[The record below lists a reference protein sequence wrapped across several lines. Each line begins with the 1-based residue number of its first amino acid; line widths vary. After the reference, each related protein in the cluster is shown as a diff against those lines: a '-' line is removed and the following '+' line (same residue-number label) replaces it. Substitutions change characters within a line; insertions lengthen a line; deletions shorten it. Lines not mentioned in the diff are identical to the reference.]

1 MAEEIKS
8 SDVQNPSE
16 EKVQLNA
23 DTVAASEDVV
33 QQNLEKYDSESRYRR
48 PGGAWAMIIKV
59 TCIAFSLFQFYTA
72 GFGILPAQIQRPLH
86 LFFTFVLVFL
96 LYPSCA
102 SFSRKKMHWIDVIL
116 AALAG
121 STMIYLAVNY
131 QAILLRG
138 GLPTTLDLVFGAMA
152 ILFTLEAAR
161 RIVGWPIV
169 LVALAFVLYARF
181 GRYMPGFFAH
191 RGFTWTRIINHMYLT
206 TEGIIGSPIGVSS
219 TFVFMFILF
228 GAFLNKTGLGKFF
241 IDLAL
246 AVAGHQAGGPAK
258 VAVISSGFFGTI
270 SGSSVANTVTTGTF
284 TIPLMKSIGYEP
296 HFSGAVEAA
305 SSTGGQLMPPIMG
318 AAAFIMSDFIGV
330 PYITIA
336 IAAILPALL
345 YYMAVFIMIH
355 MEAKRLGLRGLPKDQ
370 LPKTKVIFMAGG
382 HLLIPL
388 FVIVYMLIKGYTP
401 LKAAF
406 YSIIWTVAVAMCRK
420 NTRMKLTD
428 IIGAFDEGA
437 RSSLSV
443 AAACACAG
451 LVIGSVTLT
460 GIGLKLANGIVS
472 LAGGQLFFTL
482 VLTMITSILLGMGLP
497 TTAKYIVLASMAAPA
512 IQKFGVPVLA
522 AHMFIFYYGIVAD
535 LTPPVALA
543 AYAGAG
549 IAGASP
555 MKTGFTALKLAV
567 AGFLIPYFFVYNPE
581 LLMIDAS
588 IVNTTLPALTAIAG
602 TVLLSFAAAGYWMR
616 NLNILERAILFG
628 ASLLLIQPGLMTDG
642 IGIAIGVAMY
652 LLLKASSKKKAAKA

>member
-1 MAEEIKS
+1 MDELKNQP
-8 SDVQNPSE
+8 VT
-16 EKVQLNA
+16 EKKVLNA
-23 DTVAASEDVV
+23 DTVSDEKVV
-33 QQNLEKYDSESRYRR
+33 QENLEKYDSESRYRR
-48 PGGAWAMIIKV
+48 PEGFWKMAIKV
-59 TCIAFSLFQFYTA
+59 ICIAFSLFQFYTA
-72 GFGILPAQIQRPLH
+72 GFGVLPAQIQRPLH
-86 LFFTFVLVFL
+86 VFFAFVLVFL
-96 LYPSCA
+96 LYPSCK
-102 SFSRKKMHWIDVIL
+102 SFSRKSMHWFDVIL
-116 AALAG
+116 AVVSGA
-121 STMIYLAVNY
+121 TMIYLIVNY
-131 QAILLRG
+131 QEIMYRG
-138 GLPTTLDLVFGAMA
+138 GVPTQLDLIFGALA
-152 ILFTLEAAR
+152 ILFTFEVSR

-169 LVALAFVLYARF
+169 LVALVFVLYAHF
-181 GRYMPGFFAH
+181 GKYLPGFFAH

-206 TEGIIGSPIGVSS
+206 TEGILGAPIGVSS

-246 AVAGHQAGGPAK
+246 AAAGHQAGGPAK

-284 TIPLMKSIGYEP
+284 TIPLMKSIGYEG
-296 HFSGAVEAA
+296 HFAGAVEAA

-336 IAAILPALL
+336 IAAVLPALL

-355 MEAKRLGLRGLPKDQ
+355 MEAKRLGLKGLPKDQ
-370 LPKTKVIFMAGG
+370 LPNTKKIFMDGG
-382 HLLIPL
+382 HLLVPL
-388 FVIVYMLIKGYTP
+388 FVIIYMLIKGYTP

-406 YSIIWTVAVAMCRK
+406 YSILITVGVAMLRK
-420 NTRMKLTD
+420 NTRLKLSD
-428 IIGAFDEGA
+428 IIDAFDEGA
-437 RSSLSV
+437 RSSLGV

-472 LAGGQLFFTL
+472 LAGGHLFFTL

-522 AHMFIFYYGIVAD
+522 AHMFIFYYGIIAD

-549 IAGASP
+549 IGGADP
-555 MKTGFTALKLAV
+555 MKTGFTALRLAV
-567 AGFLIPYFFVYNPE
+567 AGFLIPYFFAYNPE
-581 LLMIDAS
+581 LLMINAS
-588 IVNTTLPALTAIAG
+588 LANTTIPAVTAIAG
-602 TVLLSFAAAGYWMR
+602 TVLLSFAAAGYWLR
-616 NLNILERAILFG
+616 NLHMYERALLLAG
-628 ASLLLIQPGLMTDG
+628 ALLLIQPGIMTDAAG
-642 IGIAIGVAMY
+642 LAVGVAVY
-652 LLLKASSKKKAAKA
+652 LLQKVLR

>member
-1 MAEEIKS
+1 MDEVKKESGATGLP
-8 SDVQNPSE
+8 Q
-16 EKVQLNA
+16 EKRQLNA
-23 DTVAASEDVV
+23 DTVAGDQSAV
-33 QQNLEKYDSESRYRR
+33 QENLEKYDTESRYRR
-48 PGGAWAMIIKV
+48 PDGFWGKAIKLI
-59 TCIAFSLFQFYTA
+59 CIVFSLFQFYTA
-72 GFGILPAQIQRPLH
+72 GFGVLPAQIQRPLH
-86 LFFTFVLVFL
+86 VFFTFVLIFL
-96 LYPSCA
+96 LYPSFA
-102 SFSRKKMHWIDVIL
+102 SFSRKTMHWLDVLL

-121 STMIYLAVNY
+121 STMIYLVVNY
-131 QAILLRG
+131 EAILYRG
-138 GLPTTLDLVFGAMA
+138 GLPTTLDLIFGALA
-152 ILFTLEAAR
+152 ILFTFEAAR
-161 RIVGWPIV
+161 RIVGLPIV
-169 LVALAFVLYARF
+169 LVALAFVLYAHF
-181 GRYMPGFFAH
+181 GKIMPGFLAH
-191 RGFTWTRIINHMYLT
+191 RGFSWTRIVNHMYLT
-206 TEGIIGSPIGVSS
+206 TEGILGSPVGVSS

-246 AVAGHQAGGPAK
+246 AAAGHQAGGPAK
-258 VAVISSGFFGTI
+258 VAVISSAFFGTI

-284 TIPLMKSIGYEP
+284 TIPLMKSIGYLP
-296 HFSGAVEAA
+296 HFAGAVEAA

-336 IAAILPALL
+336 IAAVLPALL

-355 MEAKRLGLRGLPKDQ
+355 MEAKRLGLRGLPKEQ
-370 LPKTKVIFMAGG
+370 LPSTKKIFLAGG

-406 YSIIWTVAVAMCRK
+406 YSILWTVAVAMCRK
-420 NTRMKLTD
+420 NTRMKLSD
-428 IIGAFDEGA
+428 IIAAFDEGA
-437 RSSLSV
+437 RSSLGV

-472 LAGGQLFFTL
+472 LAGGHLFFTL

-522 AHMFIFYYGIVAD
+522 AHMFIFYYGIIAD

-549 IAGASP
+549 IAGANP
-555 MKTGFTALKLAV
+555 MRTGFTALRLAV
-567 AGFLIPYFFVYNPE
+567 AGFLIPYFFVYSPE
-581 LLMIDAS
+581 LLMINAS
-588 IVNTTLPALTAIAG
+588 VANTTVPVVTAILG
-602 TVLLSFAAAGYWMR
+602 TVLLSFAAAGYWLR
-616 NLNILERAILFG
+616 NLNLFERAVIFA
-628 ASLLLIQPGLMTDG
+628 ASLLLIQPGWMTDV
-642 IGIAIGVAMY
+642 IGAGVGVAMY
-652 LLLKASSKKKAAKA
+652 LLQKMTLKNRA

>member
-1 MAEEIKS
+1 MDELKNQP
-8 SDVQNPSE
+8 VT
-16 EKVQLNA
+16 EKKVLNA
-23 DTVAASEDVV
+23 DTVSDEKVV
-33 QQNLEKYDSESRYRR
+33 QENLEKYDSESRYRR
-48 PGGAWAMIIKV
+48 PEGFWKMAIKV
-59 TCIAFSLFQFYTA
+59 ICIAFSLFQFYTA
-72 GFGILPAQIQRPLH
+72 GFGVLPAQIQRPLH
-86 LFFTFVLVFL
+86 VFFAFVLVFL
-96 LYPSCA
+96 LYPSCK
-102 SFSRKKMHWIDVIL
+102 SFSRKSMHWLDVLL
-116 AALAG
+116 ATVAG
-121 STMIYLAVNY
+121 ATMIYLIVNY
-131 QAILLRG
+131 QEIMYRG
-138 GLPTTLDLVFGAMA
+138 GVPTQLDLIFGALA
-152 ILFTLEAAR
+152 ILFTFEVSR

-169 LVALAFVLYARF
+169 LVALVFVLYAHF
-181 GRYMPGFFAH
+181 GKYLPGFFAH

-206 TEGIIGSPIGVSS
+206 TEGILGAPIGVSS

-246 AVAGHQAGGPAK
+246 AAAGHQAGGPAK

-284 TIPLMKSIGYEP
+284 TIPLMKSIGYEG
-296 HFSGAVEAA
+296 HFAGAVEAA

-336 IAAILPALL
+336 IAAVLPALL

-355 MEAKRLGLRGLPKDQ
+355 MEAKRLGLKGLPKDQ
-370 LPKTKVIFMAGG
+370 LPNTKKIFMDGG
-382 HLLIPL
+382 HLLVPL
-388 FVIVYMLIKGYTP
+388 FVIIYMLIKGYTP

-406 YSIIWTVAVAMCRK
+406 YSILITVGVAMLRK
-420 NTRMKLTD
+420 NTRLKLSD
-428 IIGAFDEGA
+428 IIDAFDEGA
-437 RSSLSV
+437 RSSLGV

-472 LAGGQLFFTL
+472 LAGGHLFFTL

-522 AHMFIFYYGIVAD
+522 AHMFIFYYGIIAD

-549 IAGASP
+549 IGGADP
-555 MKTGFTALKLAV
+555 MKTGFTALRLAV
-567 AGFLIPYFFVYNPE
+567 AGFLIPYFFAYNPE
-581 LLMIDAS
+581 LLMINAS
-588 IVNTTLPALTAIAG
+588 LANTTIPAVTAIAG
-602 TVLLSFAAAGYWMR
+602 TVLLSFAAAGYWLR
-616 NLNILERAILFG
+616 NLHMYERALLLAG
-628 ASLLLIQPGLMTDG
+628 ALLLIQPGIMTDAAG
-642 IGIAIGVAMY
+642 LAVGVAVY
-652 LLLKASSKKKAAKA
+652 LLQKVSR

>member
-1 MAEEIKS
+1 MDELKNQP
-8 SDVQNPSE
+8 VT
-16 EKVQLNA
+16 EKKVLNA
-23 DTVAASEDVV
+23 DTVSDEKVV
-33 QQNLEKYDSESRYRR
+33 QENLEKYDSESRYRR
-48 PGGAWAMIIKV
+48 PEGFWKMAIKV
-59 TCIAFSLFQFYTA
+59 ICIAFSLFQFYTA
-72 GFGILPAQIQRPLH
+72 GFGVLPAQIQRPLH
-86 LFFTFVLVFL
+86 VFFAFVLVFL
-96 LYPSCA
+96 LYPSCK
-102 SFSRKKMHWIDVIL
+102 SFSRKSMHWLDVLL
-116 AALAG
+116 ATVAG
-121 STMIYLAVNY
+121 ATMIYLIVNY
-131 QAILLRG
+131 QEIMYRG
-138 GLPTTLDLVFGAMA
+138 GVPTQLDLIFGALA
-152 ILFTLEAAR
+152 IIFTFEVSR

-169 LVALAFVLYARF
+169 LVALVFVLYAHF
-181 GRYMPGFFAH
+181 GKYLPGFFAH

-206 TEGIIGSPIGVSS
+206 TEGILGAPIGVSS

-246 AVAGHQAGGPAK
+246 AAAGHQAGGPAK

-284 TIPLMKSIGYEP
+284 TIPLMKSIGYEG
-296 HFSGAVEAA
+296 HFAGAVEAA

-336 IAAILPALL
+336 IAAVLPALL

-355 MEAKRLGLRGLPKDQ
+355 MEAKRLGLKGLPKDQ
-370 LPKTKVIFMAGG
+370 LPNTKKIFMDGG
-382 HLLIPL
+382 HLLVPL
-388 FVIVYMLIKGYTP
+388 FVIIYMLIKGYTP

-406 YSIIWTVAVAMCRK
+406 YSILITVGVAMLRK
-420 NTRMKLTD
+420 NTRLKLSD
-428 IIGAFDEGA
+428 IIDAFDEGA
-437 RSSLSV
+437 RSSLGV

-472 LAGGQLFFTL
+472 LAGGHLFFTL

-522 AHMFIFYYGIVAD
+522 AHMFIFYYGIIAD

-549 IAGASP
+549 IGGADP
-555 MKTGFTALKLAV
+555 MKTGFTALRLAV
-567 AGFLIPYFFVYNPE
+567 AGFLIPYFFAYNPE
-581 LLMIDAS
+581 LLMINAS
-588 IVNTTLPALTAIAG
+588 LANTTIPAVTAIAG
-602 TVLLSFAAAGYWMR
+602 TVLLSFAAAGYWLR
-616 NLNILERAILFG
+616 NLHMYERALLLAG
-628 ASLLLIQPGLMTDG
+628 ALLLIQPGIMTDAAG
-642 IGIAIGVAMY
+642 LAVGVAVY
-652 LLLKASSKKKAAKA
+652 LLQKVSR

>member
-1 MAEEIKS
+1 MDELKNQP
-8 SDVQNPSE
+8 VT
-16 EKVQLNA
+16 EKKVLNA
-23 DTVAASEDVV
+23 DTVSDEKVV
-33 QQNLEKYDSESRYRR
+33 QENLEKYDSESRYRR
-48 PGGAWAMIIKV
+48 PEGFWKMAIKV
-59 TCIAFSLFQFYTA
+59 ICIAFSLFQFYTA
-72 GFGILPAQIQRPLH
+72 GFGVLPAQIQRPLH
-86 LFFTFVLVFL
+86 VFFAFVLVFL
-96 LYPSCA
+96 LYPSCK
-102 SFSRKKMHWIDVIL
+102 SFSRKSMHWFDVIL
-116 AALAG
+116 AVVSGA
-121 STMIYLAVNY
+121 TMIYLIVNY
-131 QAILLRG
+131 QEIMYRG
-138 GLPTTLDLVFGAMA
+138 GVPTQLDLIFGALA
-152 ILFTLEAAR
+152 IIFTFEVSR

-169 LVALAFVLYARF
+169 LVALVFVLYAHF
-181 GRYMPGFFAH
+181 GKYLPGFFAH

-206 TEGIIGSPIGVSS
+206 TEGILGAPIGVSS

-246 AVAGHQAGGPAK
+246 AAAGHQAGGPAK

-284 TIPLMKSIGYEP
+284 TIPLMKSIGYEG
-296 HFSGAVEAA
+296 HFAGAVEAA

-336 IAAILPALL
+336 IAAVLPALL

-355 MEAKRLGLRGLPKDQ
+355 MEAKRLGLKGLPKDQ
-370 LPKTKVIFMAGG
+370 LPNTKKIFMDGG
-382 HLLIPL
+382 HLLVPL
-388 FVIVYMLIKGYTP
+388 FVIIYMLIKGYTP

-406 YSIIWTVAVAMCRK
+406 YSILITVGVAMLRK
-420 NTRMKLTD
+420 NTRLKLSD
-428 IIGAFDEGA
+428 IIDAFDEGA
-437 RSSLSV
+437 RSSLGV

-472 LAGGQLFFTL
+472 LAGGHLFFTL

-522 AHMFIFYYGIVAD
+522 AHMFIFYYGIIAD

-549 IAGASP
+549 IGGADP
-555 MKTGFTALKLAV
+555 MKTGFTALRLAV
-567 AGFLIPYFFVYNPE
+567 AGFLIPYFFAYNPE
-581 LLMIDAS
+581 LLMINAS
-588 IVNTTLPALTAIAG
+588 LANTTIPAVTAIAG
-602 TVLLSFAAAGYWMR
+602 TVLLSFAAAGYWLR
-616 NLNILERAILFG
+616 NLHMYERALLLAG
-628 ASLLLIQPGLMTDG
+628 ALLLIQPGIMTDAAG
-642 IGIAIGVAMY
+642 LAVGVAVY
-652 LLLKASSKKKAAKA
+652 LLQKVLR

>member
-1 MAEEIKS
+1 MEEIKKATET
-8 SDVQNPSE
+8 VPPVE
-16 EKVQLNA
+16 EKIQLNA
-23 DTVAASEDVV
+23 DTVAGDQSAV
-33 QQNLEKYDSESRYRR
+33 QKNLEKYDTESRYRR
-48 PGGAWAMIIKV
+48 PEGFWGTAIKLI
-59 TCIAFSLFQFYTA
+59 CIAFSLFQFYTA
-72 GFGILPAQIQRPLH
+72 GFGVLPAQIQRPLH
-86 LFFTFVLVFL
+86 LFFTFVLIFL
-96 LYPSCA
+96 LYPSFK
-102 SFSRKKMHWIDVIL
+102 SYPRNKMQWLDVVL

-121 STMIYLAVNY
+121 STMLYLVINY
-131 QAILLRG
+131 QEIMLRG
-138 GLPTTLDLVFGAMA
+138 GMPTKLDLIFGVMA
-152 ILFTLEAAR
+152 ILFTFEAAR
-161 RIVGWPIV
+161 RIVGLPIV
-169 LVALAFVLYARF
+169 LVALVFVLYARW
-181 GRYMPGFFAH
+181 GNYLPGFLTH
-191 RGFTWTRIINHMYLT
+191 RGFRWTRIINHMYLT
-206 TEGIIGSPIGVSS
+206 TEGIIGSPVGVSS

-246 AVAGHQAGGPAK
+246 AAAGHQAGGPAK
-258 VAVISSGFFGTI
+258 VAVISSAFFGTI

-284 TIPLMKSIGYEP
+284 TIPLMKSIGYMP
-296 HFSGAVEAA
+296 HFAGAVEAA

-355 MEAKRLGLRGLPKDQ
+355 MEAKRLGLRGLPKEQ
-370 LPKTKVIFMAGG
+370 LPNTKKIFMAGG

-406 YSIIWTVAVAMCRK
+406 YSILWTVAVAMCRK
-420 NTRMKLTD
+420 NTRLKLKD
-428 IIGAFDEGA
+428 IIDAFDEGA

-460 GIGLKLANGIVS
+460 GVGLKLANGIVS
-472 LAGGQLFFTL
+472 LAGGHLFWTL
-482 VLTMITSILLGMGLP
+482 VLTMVTSILLGMGLP

-512 IQKFGVPVLA
+512 IQKFGVPILA
-522 AHMFIFYYGIVAD
+522 AHMFIFYYGIIAD

-549 IAGASP
+549 IAGANP
-555 MKTGFTALKLAV
+555 MRTGFTALRLAV

-581 LLMIDAS
+581 LLMINAS
-588 IVNTTLPALTAIAG
+588 LANTTVPVITAIAG
-602 TVLLSFAAAGYWMR
+602 TVFLSFASAGYWMK
-616 NLNILERAILFG
+616 NLNLLERVILLC
-628 ASLLLIQPGLMTDG
+628 ASLMLIQPGWMTDIAG
-642 IGIAIGVAMY
+642 AAIGVLMY
-652 LLLKASSKKKAAKA
+652 FYLKYVTSKKA

>member
-1 MAEEIKS
+1 MDEF
-8 SDVQNPSE
+8 V
-16 EKVQLNA
+16 EKKQLNSS
-23 DTVAASEDVV
+23 TVSDDSAV
-33 QQNLEKYDSESRYRR
+33 QKNLEKYDSESRYRR
-48 PGGAWAMIIKV
+48 PEGFWKYAIRAL
-59 TCIAFSLFQFYTA
+59 CIAFSLFQFYTA
-72 GFGILPAQIQRPLH
+72 GFGVLPAQIQRPVH
-86 LFFTFVLVFL
+86 VFFAFVLVIL
-96 LYPSCA
+96 LYPSRA
-102 SFSRKKMHWIDVIL
+102 SFSRTKMHWLDVVL

-121 STMIYLAVNY
+121 ATMLYLVINY
-131 QAILLRG
+131 REIMVRG
-138 GLPTTLDLVFGAMA
+138 GIPTVYDLIFGALA
-152 ILFTLEAAR
+152 ILFTFEVAR

-169 LVALAFVLYARF
+169 WVALVFVLYARL
-181 GRYMPGFFAH
+181 GKYMPGFFAH

-246 AVAGHQAGGPAK
+246 AAAGHQAGGPAK

-284 TIPLMKSIGYEP
+284 TIPLMKSIGYEG
-296 HFSGAVEAA
+296 HFAGAVEAA

-318 AAAFIMSDFIGV
+318 AAAFIMSDFIGI

-336 IAAILPALL
+336 IAAVLPALL

-355 MEAKRLGLRGLPKDQ
+355 MEAKRLGLKGLPREQ
-370 LPKTKVIFMAGG
+370 LPNTKKIFLDGG

-388 FVIVYMLIKGYTP
+388 FVIIYMLVRGYTP

-406 YSIIWTVAVAMCRK
+406 YSILITVLVAMLRK
-420 NTRMKLTD
+420 NTRLKFSD
-428 IIGAFDEGA
+428 IVDAFDEGA

-522 AHMFIFYYGIVAD
+522 AHMFIFYYGIIAD

-549 IAGASP
+549 IAGADP
-555 MKTGFTALKLAV
+555 MRTGFTALRLAV
-567 AGFLIPYFFVYNPE
+567 AGFLIPYFFAYNPE
-581 LLMIDAS
+581 LLMINAS
-588 IVNTTLPALTAIAG
+588 LANTTLPAVTAIAG
-602 TVLLSFAAAGYWMR
+602 TVLLSFAAAGYWTR
-616 NLNILERAILFG
+616 NLHFYERIALLAG
-628 ASLLLIQPGLMTDG
+628 ALLLIQPGWMTD
-642 IGIAIGVAMY
+642 AVGVALGVAVY
-652 LLLKASSKKKAAKA
+652 LLQKVSR

>member
-1 MAEEIKS
+1 MDEAKKNAEQAPLES
-8 SDVQNPSE
+8 QPQ
-16 EKVQLNA
+16 QLNA
-23 DTVAASEDVV
+23 DTVTGNQQAV
-33 QQNLEKYDSESRYRR
+33 QENLEKYDTESRYRR
-48 PGGAWAMIIKV
+48 PEGFWKIAIKLI
-59 TCIAFSLFQFYTA
+59 CIAFSLFQFYTA
-72 GFGILPAQIQRPLH
+72 GFGVLPAQIQRPVH
-86 LFFTFVLVFL
+86 VFFTFVLIFL
-96 LYPSCA
+96 LYPSFA
-102 SFSRKKMHWIDVIL
+102 SFSRKEMHWLDVLL

-121 STMIYLAVNY
+121 STMVYLVVNY
-131 QAILLRG
+131 EAILLRG
-138 GLPTTLDLVFGAMA
+138 GLPTTADLIFGAMA
-152 ILFTLEAAR
+152 ILFTFEAAR
-161 RIVGWPIV
+161 RIVGLPIV
-169 LVALAFVLYARF
+169 LVALAFVLYAHY
-181 GRYMPGFFAH
+181 GNILPGFLAH

-206 TEGIIGSPIGVSS
+206 TEGIMGSPIGVSS

-246 AVAGHQAGGPAK
+246 AAAGHQAGGPAK
-258 VAVISSGFFGTI
+258 VAVISSAFFGTI

-296 HFSGAVEAA
+296 HFAGAVEAA

-345 YYMAVFIMIH
+345 YYMAVFVMIH
-355 MEAKRLGLRGLPKDQ
+355 MEAKRLGLKGLPKER
-370 LPKTKVIFMAGG
+370 LPQTKKIFMAGG

-388 FVIVYMLIKGYTP
+388 FVIVYMLIRGYTP

-406 YSIIWTVAVAMCRK
+406 YSILWTVAVAMCRK

-428 IIGAFDEGA
+428 IIDAFDEGA
-437 RSSLSV
+437 RSSLGV

-460 GIGLKLANGIVS
+460 GIGLKLANGIVA
-472 LAGGQLFFTL
+472 LAGGHLFWTL
-482 VLTMITSILLGMGLP
+482 VLTMVTSIILGMGLP

-512 IQKFGVPVLA
+512 IQKFGVPTLA
-522 AHMFIFYYGIVAD
+522 AHMFIFYYGIIAD

-549 IAGASP
+549 IAGANP
-555 MKTGFTALKLAV
+555 MRTGFTALRLAV
-567 AGFLIPYFFVYNPE
+567 AGFLIPYFFVYSPE
-581 LLMIDAS
+581 LLMINAS
-588 IVNTTLPALTAIAG
+588 FANTTIPVVTAIAG
-602 TVLLSFAAAGYWMR
+602 TVLLSLAAAGYWR
-616 NLNILERAILFG
+616 RSLNMLERIILFG
-628 ASLLLIQPGLMTDG
+628 GALLLIQPGLITDVSG
-642 IGIAIGVAMY
+642 AAIGVVAY
-652 LLLKASSKKKAAKA
+652 FWLKKTSPHNS

>member
-1 MAEEIKS
+1 MEETKNR
-8 SDVQNPSE
+8 SDIQDILGD
-16 EKVQLNA
+16 KKQLNA
-23 DTVAASEDVV
+23 DTVAASEDAV
-33 QQNLEKYDSESRYRR
+33 QENLEKYDSESRYRR
-48 PGGAWAMIIKV
+48 PGGAWATAIKLI
-59 TCIAFSLFQFYTA
+59 CIAFSLFQFYTA
-72 GFGILPAQIQRPLH
+72 GFGILPAQIQRPVH

-102 SFSRKKMHWIDVIL
+102 SFSRKEMHWLDVVL

-121 STMIYLAVNY
+121 STMIYLVVNY

-138 GLPTTLDLVFGAMA
+138 GMPTKFDLIFGALA

-161 RIVGWPIV
+161 RIVGLPIV
-169 LVALAFVLYARF
+169 LVALVFVLYARY
-181 GRYMPGFFAH
+181 GNYLPGFLTH
-191 RGFTWTRIINHMYLT
+191 RGFRWTRIINHMYLT

-246 AVAGHQAGGPAK
+246 AAAGHQAGGPAK

-284 TIPLMKSIGYEP
+284 TIPLMKGIGYMP
-296 HFSGAVEAA
+296 HFAGAVEAA

-355 MEAKRLGLRGLPKDQ
+355 MEAKRLGLKGLPKDQ
-370 LPKTKVIFMAGG
+370 LPNTKKIFMSGG

-388 FVIVYMLIKGYTP
+388 FIIVYMLIKGYTP

-406 YSIIWTVAVAMCRK
+406 YSILCTVAVAMCRK
-420 NTRMKLTD
+420 NTRMKLSD
-428 IIGAFDEGA
+428 IIGALDEGA

-472 LAGGQLFFTL
+472 LAGGHLFVTL

-555 MKTGFTALKLAV
+555 MRTGFTALRLAI

-581 LLMIDAS
+581 LLMINAS
-588 IVNTTLPALTAIAG
+588 IVNTTVPAVTAIAG

-616 NLNILERAILFG
+616 NLNILERLVLLAS
-628 ASLLLIQPGLMTDG
+628 SLLLIQPGWMTDG
-642 IGIAIGVAMY
+642 IGAVIAVAMY
-652 LLLKASSKKKAAKA
+652 LLQKKTSRGENA

>member
-1 MAEEIKS
+1 MEDLKKVPDAAPAAE
-8 SDVQNPSE
+8 N
-16 EKVQLNA
+16 VQLNA
-23 DTVAASEDVV
+23 ETVAGDQSAV
-33 QQNLEKYDSESRYRR
+33 QKNLEKYDTESRYRR
-48 PGGAWAMIIKV
+48 PEGFWGMAIKLI
-59 TCIAFSLFQFYTA
+59 CIAFSLFQFYTA
-72 GFGILPAQIQRPLH
+72 GFGVLPAQIQRPLH
-86 LFFTFVLVFL
+86 LFFTFVLIFL
-96 LYPSCA
+96 LYPSFK
-102 SFSRKKMHWIDVIL
+102 SFPRNKMHWLDVVL

-121 STMIYLAVNY
+121 STMIYLVVNY
-131 QAILLRG
+131 QEIMVRG
-138 GLPTTLDLVFGAMA
+138 GLPTTWDLIFGVMA
-152 ILFTLEAAR
+152 ILFTFEAAR
-161 RIVGWPIV
+161 RIVGLPIV
-169 LVALAFVLYARF
+169 LVALVFVLYAHW
-181 GRYMPGFFAH
+181 GKYIPGFLTH
-191 RGFTWTRIINHMYLT
+191 RGFSWTRIINHMYLT

-246 AVAGHQAGGPAK
+246 AAAGHQAGGPAK
-258 VAVISSGFFGTI
+258 VAVISSAFFGTI

-284 TIPLMKSIGYEP
+284 TIPLMKSIGYKP
-296 HFSGAVEAA
+296 YFAGAVEAA

-355 MEAKRLGLRGLPKDQ
+355 MEAKRLGLKGLPKEQ
-370 LPKTKVIFMAGG
+370 LPNTKKIFLAGG

-406 YSIIWTVAVAMCRK
+406 YSILWTVAVAMCRK
-420 NTRMKLTD
+420 NTRLKLKD
-428 IIGAFDEGA
+428 IIDAFDEGA

-460 GIGLKLANGIVS
+460 GVGLKLANGIVS
-472 LAGGQLFFTL
+472 LAGGYLFWTL
-482 VLTMITSILLGMGLP
+482 VLTMITSIILGMGLP

-512 IQKFGVPVLA
+512 IQKFGVPILA
-522 AHMFIFYYGIVAD
+522 AHMFIFYYGIIAD

-549 IAGASP
+549 IAGANP
-555 MKTGFTALKLAV
+555 MRTGFTALRLAV
-567 AGFLIPYFFVYNPE
+567 AGFLIPDFFVYNPE
-581 LLMIDAS
+581 LLMINAS
-588 IVNTTLPALTAIAG
+588 LANTTVPVITAIAG
-602 TVLLSFAAAGYWMR
+602 TVLLSFASAGYWMK
-616 NLNILERAILFG
+616 NLNLLERAILLCG
-628 ASLLLIQPGLMTDG
+628 SLLLIQPGWLTDLAG
-642 IGIAIGVAMY
+642 AAVGVAMY
-652 LLLKASSKKKAAKA
+652 FYLKLITSKKA

>member
-1 MAEEIKS
+1 MDELKNQP
-8 SDVQNPSE
+8 VT
-16 EKVQLNA
+16 EKKVLNA
-23 DTVAASEDVV
+23 DTVSDEKVV
-33 QQNLEKYDSESRYRR
+33 QENLEKYDSESRYRR
-48 PGGAWAMIIKV
+48 PEGFWKMAIKV
-59 TCIAFSLFQFYTA
+59 ICIAFSLFQFYTA
-72 GFGILPAQIQRPLH
+72 GFGVLPAQIQRPLH
-86 LFFTFVLVFL
+86 VFFAFVLVFL
-96 LYPSCA
+96 LYPSCK
-102 SFSRKKMHWIDVIL
+102 SFSRKSMHWFDVIL
-116 AALAG
+116 AVVSGA
-121 STMIYLAVNY
+121 TMIYLIVNY
-131 QAILLRG
+131 QEIMYRG
-138 GLPTTLDLVFGAMA
+138 GVPTQLDLIFGALA
-152 ILFTLEAAR
+152 ILFTFEVSR

-169 LVALAFVLYARF
+169 LVALVFVLYAHF
-181 GRYMPGFFAH
+181 GKYLPGFFAH

-206 TEGIIGSPIGVSS
+206 TEGILGAPIGVSS

-246 AVAGHQAGGPAK
+246 AAAGHQAGGPAK

-284 TIPLMKSIGYEP
+284 TIPLMKSIGYEG
-296 HFSGAVEAA
+296 HFAGAVEAA

-336 IAAILPALL
+336 IAAVLPALL

-355 MEAKRLGLRGLPKDQ
+355 MEAKRLGLKGLPKDQ
-370 LPKTKVIFMAGG
+370 LPNTKKIFMDGG
-382 HLLIPL
+382 HLLVPL
-388 FVIVYMLIKGYTP
+388 FVIIYMLIKGYTP

-406 YSIIWTVAVAMCRK
+406 YSILITVGVAMLRK
-420 NTRMKLTD
+420 NTRLKLSD
-428 IIGAFDEGA
+428 IIDAFDEGA
-437 RSSLSV
+437 RSSLGV

-472 LAGGQLFFTL
+472 LAGGHLFFTL

-522 AHMFIFYYGIVAD
+522 AHMFIFYYGIIAD

-549 IAGASP
+549 IGGADP
-555 MKTGFTALKLAV
+555 MKTGFTALRLAV
-567 AGFLIPYFFVYNPE
+567 AGFLIPYFFAYNPE
-581 LLMIDAS
+581 LLMINAS
-588 IVNTTLPALTAIAG
+588 LANTTIPAVTAIAG
-602 TVLLSFAAAGYWMR
+602 TVLLSFAAAGYWLR
-616 NLNILERAILFG
+616 NLHMYERALLLAG
-628 ASLLLIQPGLMTDG
+628 ALLLIQPGIMTDAAG
-642 IGIAIGVAMY
+642 LAVGVAVY
-652 LLLKASSKKKAAKA
+652 LLQKVSR

>member
-1 MAEEIKS
+1 MDEMRKESGATELL
-8 SDVQNPSE
+8 Q
-16 EKVQLNA
+16 EKKQLNA
-23 DTVAASEDVV
+23 DTVAGDQSAV
-33 QQNLEKYDSESRYRR
+33 QENLEKYDTESRYRR
-48 PGGAWAMIIKV
+48 PDGFWGKAIKLI
-59 TCIAFSLFQFYTA
+59 CIVFSLFQFYTA
-72 GFGILPAQIQRPLH
+72 GFGVLPAQIQRPLH
-86 LFFTFVLVFL
+86 VFFTFVLIFL
-96 LYPSCA
+96 LYPSFA
-102 SFSRKKMHWIDVIL
+102 SFSRKTMHWLDVLL

-121 STMIYLAVNY
+121 STMIYLVVNY
-131 QAILLRG
+131 EAILYRG
-138 GLPTTLDLVFGAMA
+138 GLPTTLDLIFGALA
-152 ILFTLEAAR
+152 ILFTFEAAR
-161 RIVGWPIV
+161 RIVGLPIV
-169 LVALAFVLYARF
+169 LVALAFVLYAHF
-181 GRYMPGFFAH
+181 GKIMPGFLAH
-191 RGFTWTRIINHMYLT
+191 RGFSWTRIVNHMYLT
-206 TEGIIGSPIGVSS
+206 TEGILGSPVGVSS

-246 AVAGHQAGGPAK
+246 AAAGHQAGGPAK
-258 VAVISSGFFGTI
+258 VAVISSAFFGTI

-284 TIPLMKSIGYEP
+284 TIPLMKSIGYLP
-296 HFSGAVEAA
+296 HFAGAVEAA

-336 IAAILPALL
+336 IAAVLPALL

-355 MEAKRLGLRGLPKDQ
+355 MEAKRLGLRGLPKEQ
-370 LPKTKVIFMAGG
+370 LPNTKKIFLAGG

-406 YSIIWTVAVAMCRK
+406 YSILWTVAVAMCRK
-420 NTRMKLTD
+420 NTRMKLSD
-428 IIGAFDEGA
+428 IIAAFDEGA
-437 RSSLSV
+437 RSSLGV

-472 LAGGQLFFTL
+472 LAGGHLFFTL

-522 AHMFIFYYGIVAD
+522 AHMFIFYYGIIAD

-543 AYAGAG
+543 AYAGSA
-549 IAGASP
+549 IAKGNP
-555 MKTGFTALKLAV
+555 FKTGVNASKLAIAAFLVPYMFALNPKLIMIDGTFLEALPMIATALVGLF
-567 AGFLIPYFFVYNPE
+567 GIGGGLIGYIDAPIESYWR
-581 LLMIDAS
+581 LLMIAGGLGLL
-588 IVNTTLPALTAIAG
+588 IPG
-602 TVLLSFAAAGYWMR
+602 TVSDLIGAAV
-616 NLNILERAILFG
+616 ILAVYFFTRRKRASG
-628 ASLLLIQPGLMTDG
+628 
-642 IGIAIGVAMY
+642 
-652 LLLKASSKKKAAKA
+652 

>member
-1 MAEEIKS
+1 MDELKNQP
-8 SDVQNPSE
+8 VT
-16 EKVQLNA
+16 EKKVLNA
-23 DTVAASEDVV
+23 DTVSDEKVV
-33 QQNLEKYDSESRYRR
+33 QENLEKYDSESRYRR
-48 PGGAWAMIIKV
+48 PEGFWKMAIKV
-59 TCIAFSLFQFYTA
+59 ICIAFSLFQFYTA
-72 GFGILPAQIQRPLH
+72 GFGVLPAQIQRPLH
-86 LFFTFVLVFL
+86 VFFAFVLVFL
-96 LYPSCA
+96 LYPSCK
-102 SFSRKKMHWIDVIL
+102 SFSRKSMHWFDVIL
-116 AALAG
+116 AVVSGA
-121 STMIYLAVNY
+121 TMIYLIVNY
-131 QAILLRG
+131 QEIMYRG
-138 GLPTTLDLVFGAMA
+138 GVPTQLDLIFGALA
-152 ILFTLEAAR
+152 IIFTFEVSR

-169 LVALAFVLYARF
+169 LVALVFVLYAHF
-181 GRYMPGFFAH
+181 GKYLPGFFAH

-206 TEGIIGSPIGVSS
+206 TEGILGAPIGVSS

-246 AVAGHQAGGPAK
+246 AAAGHQAGGPAK

-284 TIPLMKSIGYEP
+284 TIPLMKSIGYEG
-296 HFSGAVEAA
+296 HFAGAVEAA

-336 IAAILPALL
+336 IAAVLPALL

-355 MEAKRLGLRGLPKDQ
+355 MEAKRLGLKGLPKDQ
-370 LPKTKVIFMAGG
+370 LPNTKKIFMDGG
-382 HLLIPL
+382 HLLVPL
-388 FVIVYMLIKGYTP
+388 FVIIYMLIKGYTP

-406 YSIIWTVAVAMCRK
+406 YSILITVGVAMLRK
-420 NTRMKLTD
+420 NTRLKLSD
-428 IIGAFDEGA
+428 IIDAFDEGA
-437 RSSLSV
+437 RSSLGV

-472 LAGGQLFFTL
+472 LAGGHLFFTL

-522 AHMFIFYYGIVAD
+522 AHMFIFYYGIIAD

-549 IAGASP
+549 IGGADP
-555 MKTGFTALKLAV
+555 MKTGFTALRLAV
-567 AGFLIPYFFVYNPE
+567 AGFLIPYFFAYNPE
-581 LLMIDAS
+581 LLMINAS
-588 IVNTTLPALTAIAG
+588 LANTTIPAVTAIAG
-602 TVLLSFAAAGYWMR
+602 TVLLSFAAAGYWLR
-616 NLNILERAILFG
+616 NLHMYERALLLAG
-628 ASLLLIQPGLMTDG
+628 ALLLIQPGIMTDAAG
-642 IGIAIGVAMY
+642 LAVGVAVY
-652 LLLKASSKKKAAKA
+652 LLQKVSR

>member
-1 MAEEIKS
+1 MDELKKTAAAEEKI
-8 SDVQNPSE
+8 
-16 EKVQLNA
+16 QLNSE
-23 DTVAASEDVV
+23 TVSDESVV
-33 QQNLEKYDSESRYRR
+33 RENLEKYDSESRYRR
-48 PGGAWAMIIKV
+48 PEGFWGTAIKLI
-59 TCIAFSLFQFYTA
+59 CIAFSLFQFYTA
-72 GFGILPAQIQRPLH
+72 GFGVLPAQIQRPLH
-86 LFFTFVLVFL
+86 VFFAFVLIFL
-96 LYPSCA
+96 LYPSCK
-102 SFSRKKMHWIDVIL
+102 SFSRTSMHWLDVLL

-121 STMIYLAVNY
+121 ATMLYLVINY
-131 QAILLRG
+131 REIMYRG
-138 GLPTTLDLVFGAMA
+138 GIPTQVDLVFGALA
-152 ILFTLEAAR
+152 ILFTFEAAR

-169 LVALAFVLYARF
+169 LVALVFVLYAHF
-181 GRYMPGFFAH
+181 GNYIPGFFAH
-191 RGFTWTRIINHMYLT
+191 RGFRWTRIINHMYLT
-206 TEGIIGSPIGVSS
+206 TEGILGSPIGVSS

-246 AVAGHQAGGPAK
+246 AAAGHQAGGPAK

-284 TIPLMKSIGYEP
+284 TIPLMKSIGYKP
-296 HFSGAVEAA
+296 YFAGAVEAA

-355 MEAKRLGLRGLPKDQ
+355 MEAKRLGLKGLPKDQ
-370 LPKTKVIFMAGG
+370 LPNTKKIFMAGG

-388 FVIVYMLIKGYTP
+388 FVIIYMLVKGYTP

-406 YSIIWTVAVAMCRK
+406 YSIILTVAIAMLRK
-420 NTRMKLTD
+420 NTRLKLSD
-428 IIGAFDEGA
+428 IIDAFDEGA

-472 LAGGQLFFTL
+472 LAGGHLFFTL
-482 VLTMITSILLGMGLP
+482 VLTMVTSILLGMGLP

-512 IQKFGVPVLA
+512 IQKFGVPILA
-522 AHMFIFYYGIVAD
+522 AHMFIFYYGIIAD

-549 IAGASP
+549 IAGDDP
-555 MKTGFTALKLAV
+555 MRTGFTALRLAV
-567 AGFLIPYFFVYNPE
+567 AGFLIPYFFAYNPE
-581 LLMIDAS
+581 LLMINAS
-588 IVNTTLPALTAIAG
+588 FANTTIPAVTAIAG
-602 TVLLSFAAAGYWMR
+602 TVLLSFAAAGYWLR
-616 NLNILERAILFG
+616 NLNVLERAALLAG
-628 ASLLLIQPGLMTDG
+628 ALMLIQPGWLTDVG
-642 IGIAIGVAMY
+642 GVVLGVVVY
-652 LLLKASSKKKAAKA
+652 LIQKSTLKKAAA

>member
-1 MAEEIKS
+1 MENIK
-8 SDVQNPSE
+8 NPSAPE
-16 EKVQLNA
+16 ETVQQKAQLNA
-23 DTVAASEDVV
+23 DTITADQGAV
-33 QQNLEKYDSESRYRR
+33 QENLEKYDSESRYRR
-48 PGGAWAMIIKV
+48 PEGFWGTAIKWI
-59 TCIAFSLFQFYTA
+59 CIAFSLFQFYTA
-72 GFGILPAQIQRPLH
+72 GFGVLPAQIQRPVH
-86 LFFTFVLVFL
+86 LCFVFVLIFL
-96 LYPSCA
+96 LYPSRK
-102 SFSRKKMHWIDVIL
+102 SFSRTKMHWLDVVL
-116 AALAG
+116 AIIAG
-121 STMIYLAVNY
+121 STMAYLFINY
-131 QAILLRG
+131 KAILFRG
-138 GLPTTLDLVFGAMA
+138 GMPTTLDLIFGALA
-152 ILFTLEAAR
+152 IIFTLEAAR
-161 RIVGWPIV
+161 RIVGMPIV
-169 LVALAFVLYARF
+169 LVAVAFVLYAHF
-181 GRYMPGFFAH
+181 GKYIPGFFAH

-206 TEGIIGSPIGVSS
+206 TEGIIGAPIGVSS

-246 AVAGHQAGGPAK
+246 AAAGHQAGGPAK

-284 TIPLMKSIGYEP
+284 TIPLMKSIGYLP
-296 HFSGAVEAA
+296 HFAGAVEAA
-305 SSTGGQLMPPIMG
+305 ASTGGQLMPPIMG
-318 AAAFIMSDFIGV
+318 AAAFIMSDFIGL

-336 IAAILPALL
+336 IAAVLPALL
-345 YYMAVFIMIH
+345 YYTAVFIMIH
-355 MEAKRLGLRGLPKDQ
+355 MEALRLGLKGLPKDQ
-370 LPKTKVIFMAGG
+370 LPNLKKIFLSGG

-401 LKAAF
+401 LRAAF
-406 YSIIWTVAVAMCRK
+406 YSILWTVGVAMCRK
-420 NTRMKLTD
+420 NTRMKLSD
-428 IIGAFDEGA
+428 IISAFDEGA

-472 LAGGQLFFTL
+472 LAGGYLFFTL

-522 AHMFIFYYGIVAD
+522 AHMFIFYYGIIAD

-549 IAGASP
+549 IAGANP
-555 MKTGFTALKLAV
+555 MRTGFTALKLAV

-581 LLMIDAS
+581 LLMINAS
-588 IVNTTLPALTAIAG
+588 FATTTLPVITAIGG

-616 NLNILERAILFG
+616 NLHIIERGVLLAG
-628 ASLLLIQPGLMTDG
+628 ALLLIQPGLLTDAAG
-642 IGIAIGVAMY
+642 IGVAAVMY
-652 LLLKASSKKKAAKA
+652 LIQKKTSKKKAA

>member
-1 MAEEIKS
+1 MDELKNQP
-8 SDVQNPSE
+8 VT
-16 EKVQLNA
+16 EKKVLNA
-23 DTVAASEDVV
+23 DTVSDEKVV
-33 QQNLEKYDSESRYRR
+33 QENLEKYDSESRYRR
-48 PGGAWAMIIKV
+48 PEGFWKMAIKV
-59 TCIAFSLFQFYTA
+59 ICIAFSLFQFYTA
-72 GFGILPAQIQRPLH
+72 GFGVLPAQIQRPLH
-86 LFFTFVLVFL
+86 VFFAFVLVFL
-96 LYPSCA
+96 LYPSCK
-102 SFSRKKMHWIDVIL
+102 SFSRKSMHWLDVLL
-116 AALAG
+116 ATVAG
-121 STMIYLAVNY
+121 ATMIYLIVNY
-131 QAILLRG
+131 QEIMYRG
-138 GLPTTLDLVFGAMA
+138 GVPTQLDLIFGALA
-152 ILFTLEAAR
+152 IIFTFEVSR

-169 LVALAFVLYARF
+169 LVALVFVLYARF
-181 GRYMPGFFAH
+181 GRYLPGFFAH

-206 TEGIIGSPIGVSS
+206 TEGILGAPIGVSS

-246 AVAGHQAGGPAK
+246 AAAGHQAGGPAK

-284 TIPLMKSIGYEP
+284 TIPLMKSIGYEG
-296 HFSGAVEAA
+296 HFAGAVEAA

-336 IAAILPALL
+336 IAAVLPALL

-355 MEAKRLGLRGLPKDQ
+355 MEAKRLGLKGLPKDQ
-370 LPKTKVIFMAGG
+370 LPNTKKIFMDGG
-382 HLLIPL
+382 HLLVPL
-388 FVIVYMLIKGYTP
+388 FVIIYMLIKGYTP

-406 YSIIWTVAVAMCRK
+406 YSILITVGVAMLRK
-420 NTRMKLTD
+420 NTRLKLSD
-428 IIGAFDEGA
+428 IIDAFDEGA
-437 RSSLSV
+437 RSSLGV

-472 LAGGQLFFTL
+472 LAGGHLFFTL

-522 AHMFIFYYGIVAD
+522 AHMFIFYYGIIAD

-549 IAGASP
+549 IGGADP
-555 MKTGFTALKLAV
+555 MKTGFTALRLAG
-567 AGFLIPYFFVYNPE
+567 AGFLIPYFFAYNPE
-581 LLMIDAS
+581 LLMINAS
-588 IVNTTLPALTAIAG
+588 LANTTIPAVTAIAG
-602 TVLLSFAAAGYWMR
+602 TVLLSFAAAGYWLR
-616 NLNILERAILFG
+616 NLHMYERALLLAG
-628 ASLLLIQPGLMTDG
+628 ALLLIQPGIMTDAAG
-642 IGIAIGVAMY
+642 LAVGVAVY
-652 LLLKASSKKKAAKA
+652 LLQKVSR

>member
-1 MAEEIKS
+1 MDELKKQEAAS
-8 SDVQNPSE
+8 PVE
-16 EKVQLNA
+16 EKKQLNA
-23 DTVAASEDVV
+23 NTVSDEKVV
-33 QQNLEKYDSESRYRR
+33 QENLEKYDSESRYRR
-48 PGGAWAMIIKV
+48 PDGFWGMAIKV
-59 TCIAFSLFQFYTA
+59 LCIAFSLFQFYTA
-72 GFGILPAQIQRPLH
+72 GFGVLPAQIQRPIH
-86 LFFTFVLVFL
+86 VFFTFVLVFL
-96 LYPSCA
+96 LYPSCS
-102 SFSRKKMHWIDVIL
+102 SFSRKTMHWLDVLL
-116 AALAG
+116 AACAG
-121 STMIYLAVNY
+121 ATMIYLVVNY
-131 QAILLRG
+131 QEIMYRG
-138 GLPTTLDLVFGAMA
+138 GIPTQFDLIFGALA
-152 ILFTLEAAR
+152 ILFTFEVAR

-169 LVALAFVLYARF
+169 LVALVFVLYARF
-181 GRYMPGFFAH
+181 GKYLPGFFAH

-206 TEGIIGSPIGVSS
+206 TEGILGSPIGVSS

-246 AVAGHQAGGPAK
+246 AAAGHQAGGPAK

-284 TIPLMKSIGYEP
+284 TIPLMKSIGYEG
-296 HFSGAVEAA
+296 HFAGAVEAA

-336 IAAILPALL
+336 IAAVLPALL

-355 MEAKRLGLRGLPKDQ
+355 MEAKRLGLKGLPREQ
-370 LPKTKVIFMAGG
+370 LPNTKKIFMEGG

-388 FVIVYMLIKGYTP
+388 FVIIYMLIKGYTP

-406 YSIIWTVAVAMCRK
+406 YSILITVAVAMMRK
-420 NTRMKLTD
+420 NTRLKLSD
-428 IIGAFDEGA
+428 IVDAFDEGA
-437 RSSLSV
+437 RSSLGV

-472 LAGGQLFFTL
+472 LAGGHLFFTL
-482 VLTMITSILLGMGLP
+482 VLTMVTSILLGMGLP

-522 AHMFIFYYGIVAD
+522 AHMFIFYYGIIAD

-549 IAGASP
+549 IAGAEP
-555 MKTGFTALKLAV
+555 MKTGFTALRLAV
-567 AGFLIPYFFVYNPE
+567 AGFLIPYFFAYNPE
-581 LLMIDAS
+581 LLMINAS
-588 IVNTTLPALTAIAG
+588 FANTTVPALTAIGG
-602 TVLLSFAAAGYWMR
+602 TVLLSLAAAGYWLR
-616 NLNILERAILFG
+616 NLHMYERAILLAG
-628 ASLLLIQPGLMTDG
+628 ALLLIQPGWMTDVAG
-642 IGIAIGVAMY
+642 VAIGAFVY
-652 LLLKASSKKKAAKA
+652 VLQKFVVKK